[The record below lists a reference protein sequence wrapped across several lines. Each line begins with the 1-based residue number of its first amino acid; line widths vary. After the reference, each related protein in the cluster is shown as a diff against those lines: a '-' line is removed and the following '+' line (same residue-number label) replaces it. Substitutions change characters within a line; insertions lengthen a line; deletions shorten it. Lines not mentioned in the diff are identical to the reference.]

1 MLRIKTNKQMLI
13 VLSYILGHMIYS
25 LLSKQDGSLWARKLR
40 QNLCTKQGEESLFN
54 LVFTGEEMKQKKDR
68 SFLLKSN
75 KFTGT
80 ILDTPSKG
88 QLAEYDAGTYNKT
101 CLKQTLKKEDQN
113 QFSRLIIA

>member
-1 MLRIKTNKQMLI
+1 MLI
-13 VLSYILGHMIYS
+13 LLSYILGHMIYS

-54 LVFTGEEMKQKKDR
+54 LVFTGEDMKQKKDR

-80 ILDTPSKG
+80 ILDTPSQG
-88 QLAEYDAGTYNKT
+88 QLAEYDAG
-101 CLKQTLKKEDQN
+101 
-113 QFSRLIIA
+113 R